1 MRMWRFLPFGHG
13 ALPLMFLLTGC
24 ATLNTPEIDRL
35 VGPKWEI
42 QQASFPDQRYRLTLR
57 MDRIYAGGAGEAR
70 AVFHHR
76 AEELMRQN
84 GYDGYQVIEYTES
97 IESSILAS
105 QRMAQGT
112 IQLTS
117 K

>member
-1 MRMWRFLPFGHG
+1 MRCSFCVPGVSRGVFSRWIGG
-13 ALPLMFLLTGC
+13 G
-24 ATLNTPEIDRL
+24 
-35 VGPKWEI
+35 GPKWEI

-112 IQLTS
+112 IQLTR

>member
-1 MRMWRFLPFGHG
+1 MTVWRLVSRGHG
-13 ALPLMFLLTGC
+13 ILPLVLLLVGC
-24 ATLNTPEIDRL
+24 ATLDTPEIDRL
-35 VGPKWEI
+35 VGPKWQI

-97 IESSILAS
+97 LDSSIVAS

-112 IQLTS
+112 IQLTR

>member
-24 ATLNTPEIDRL
+24 ATLKTPEIDRL

-112 IQLTS
+112 IQLTR